1 MHHLNALDRQ
11 GLIVIE
17 IREICKSYKSD
28 SFVQNA
34 LDIVSIVF
42 RECEFVAVLGPSG
55 SGKTTLLNV
64 LGGLDHA
71 DSGDIIIDG
80 VSTRNYKSSDWDT
93 YRNHRIGFIFQS
105 YNLIPH
111 QSILNNVALAPTLSG
126 ASREEC
132 RTRATEALVKVGL
145 ADHINK
151 KPSQLSGGQM
161 QRVAIARALVCD
173 PDIVLA
179 DEPTGALDTETGLQ
193 VMDLLAEI
201 ARDRLVIMVT
211 HNPNLAERYATRT
224 VKLSDGHIMDDDN
237 PVVPD
242 GAPFSGA
249 PDGTS
254 DAGETDAIPVAA
266 QSAGMTANG
275 EADRAP
281 ATLPIEISDGMG
293 PDEASTPTEPLTR
306 MTTPALDKGRKASM
320 SFRTALGLSFSN
332 LMTKKARTIL
342 TAFAGSIG
350 IFGIAAILALSNGV
364 NDHIDKVEED
374 TLSSYPVSITK
385 TSYDLSSLM
394 GVSSDDE
401 DETTVTPTPQ
411 PDANPDLIPEVPMI
425 SDMFAS
431 IENNDLASFKT
442 YLESGQSDVYDHVNT
457 IRYDYGVVP
466 QIFKSDTSDGVVQ
479 LNPGPMESLASNSIN
494 SSTAFASSGMTS
506 NSYQEMIEDREL
518 LDEQFDV
525 VRGRWP
531 DAADECV
538 LVLTRSG
545 KLSDYTLYSIGI
557 LDPNEFKEL
566 AEKAMDSQD
575 VEIPD
580 TKVDFTFDDAMNLTF
595 KVVPQADC
603 YRYTSDTDT
612 WTKATE
618 DDDFMKERVEN
629 GLTLKVVGIIQPS
642 ATTRS
647 PSLTEGIAYTHAL
660 TTTLIDRAAQS
671 DIVKS
676 QLENPDVDVF
686 TGKTFDEL
694 KDENRGA
701 FDMSSLFSVD
711 EAALESA
718 FSFDTSGLD
727 LSGFDAD
734 MGDLDLSGM
743 DTSQLANTMRNVPPP
758 DFSSLGNAELSAS
771 DQKAVSDLAQD
782 IARGFMPYWYEQHP
796 GEAITENTDFSKD
809 FQSYLATEKVA
820 DQMAKM
826 QVIAGAALQ
835 QQVTQVMQ
843 DYMVNTYQ
851 PYIEQAMAQ
860 MIQQMAQQM
869 AAAMSSGVQQQM
881 QQLFSQMGS
890 LFSVDAEAFA
900 GALHFN
906 MTQDDL
912 TNLLQ
917 NYLNAEQLSYDH
929 NLTKLGYAE
938 ESSPQSINLY
948 PIDFSHKEQVL
959 KIIDGYNEQMKAQGK
974 DDQVISYSDIMGALI
989 SSVTDIVDMISA
1001 VLIAFVSISLLVSS
1015 IMIGIIT
1022 YISVLERKKEIGILR
1037 AMGASKGNIA
1047 NVFNAETAIEGLA
1060 AGLLAIGTVYLLS
1073 IPVNIIIRNS
1083 HHVRHILHLPVT
1095 SAIVLILISMALTLI
1110 AGIIP
1115 SRKAANRDPVEAL
1128 RGE

>member
-1 MHHLNALDRQ
+1 M
-11 GLIVIE
+11 IE
-17 IREICKSYKSD
+17 IREICKSYRSD

-34 LDIVSIVF
+34 LDNVSIVF

-71 DSGDIIIDG
+71 DSGDIVIDG
-80 VSTRNYKSSDWDT
+80 VSTRDYKSSDWDT

-132 RTRATEALVKVGL
+132 RARATEALEKVGL
-145 ADHINK
+145 AEHVNK

-211 HNPNLAERYATRT
+211 HNPSLAEQYATRT
-224 VKLSDGHIMDDDN
+224 VRLSDGHIIDDDD
-237 PVVPD
+237 PVEPD
-242 GAPFSGA
+242 GAAEAIEP
-249 PDGTS
+249 
-254 DAGETDAIPVAA
+254 AGE
-266 QSAGMTANG
+266 
-275 EADRAP
+275 P
-281 ATLPIEISDGMG
+281 AV
-293 PDEASTPTEPLTR
+293 TEPLSR
-306 MTTPALDKGRKASM
+306 MAAPALDKDRKASM

-364 NDHIDKVEED
+364 NDHIAKVEED

-385 TSYDLSSLM
+385 TSYDLSSMM
-394 GVSSDDE
+394 GVPADDE
-401 DETTVTPTPQ
+401 DETTATPTPQ
-411 PDANPDLIPEVPMI
+411 PDADPNLIPEVPMV
-425 SDMFAS
+425 SSMFAS
-431 IENNDLASFKT
+431 IENNDLASFKA
-442 YLESGQSDVYDHVNT
+442 YLESGQSDIRDHVNT

-466 QIFKSDTSDGVVQ
+466 QVFKDDVSDGVVQ
-479 LNPGPMESLASNSIN
+479 LNPGPLESLASNSIN
-494 SSTAFASSGMTS
+494 SSAAFASSGMS
-506 NSYQEMIEDREL
+506 ANSYQEMIEDREL

-525 VRGRWP
+525 VRGHWP
-531 DAADECV
+531 EAADECV
-538 LVLTRSG
+538 LVLTRNG
-545 KLSDYTLYSIGI
+545 KLSDFTLYSIGI
-557 LDPNEFKEL
+557 LDPDEFKEL
-566 AEKAMDSQD
+566 AEQAMDSQD
-575 VEIPD
+575 VEVPD
-580 TKVDFTFDDAMNLTF
+580 TKVDFSFDDAMNLTF

-618 DDDFMKERVEN
+618 DDDFMRERVEN
-629 GLTLKVVGIIQPS
+629 GLTLKVVGIVQPS

-647 PSLTEGIAYTHAL
+647 PSLTEGVAYTHAL
-660 TTTLIDRAAQS
+660 TTTLIDMAGQS

-694 KDENRGA
+694 KDENRNA

-711 EAALESA
+711 TAALESA

-727 LSGFDAD
+727 LSGLDSG
-734 MGDLDLSGM
+734 MGELDLSGM
-743 DTSQLANTMRNVPPP
+743 DTSQFADTMRNVPPP

-782 IARGFMPYWYEQHP
+782 VARGFIPYWYEQHP
-796 GEAITENTDFSKD
+796 GEAITESTDFSKD
-809 FQSYLATEKVA
+809 FQNYLATKKVT
-820 DQMAKM
+820 DQMTEM
-826 QVIAGAALQ
+826 QVIAGTALQ
-835 QQVTQVMQ
+835 QQVTQLMQ

-851 PYIEQAMAQ
+851 PYIEQAMTQ

-929 NLTKLGYAE
+929 NLTKLGYAT
-938 ESSPQSINLY
+938 ESDPQSINIY
-948 PIDFSHKEQVL
+948 PIDFEHKEKVL
-959 KIIDGYNEQMKAQGK
+959 EVIDDYNDQMKAQGK
-974 DDQVISYSDIMGALI
+974 DKQVISYSDIMGALI
-989 SSVTDIVDMISA
+989 SSVTDIIDMISA

-1083 HHVRHILHLPVT
+1083 HHVQHILHLPVT
-1095 SAIVLILISMALTLI
+1095 SAIVLILISVVLTLI